1 MTLTATDDAKARI
14 AAMHARGR
22 AVLAARTTRELCDMY
37 VLAMAERDKGV
48 GDDVRA
54 ACITLGWI
62 GEVLEQRDRAASD
75 CWLDAE
81 EAIDL
86 DLIARD
92 EWVAG
97 ASALPPHP
105 FFGCGEQTA

>member
-1 MTLTATDDAKARI
+1 MEGTEMAQTTTAKARL

-22 AVLAARTTRELCDMY
+22 ASLEPRTTRELCDMY
-37 VLAMAERDKGV
+37 VVARTKQSEST
-48 GDDVRA
+48 GDDFRTV
-54 ACITLGWI
+54 CITLSWI
-62 GEVLEQRDRAASD
+62 GDVLEHRDRAAYYR
-75 CWLDAE
+75 WLDAE

-86 DLIARD
+86 DMIDRD

-105 FFGCGEQTA
+105 FFDCH